1 MEQAIES
8 LPPRFLRHLENIEVV
23 VEKEPT
29 DDELR
34 AAGVKPG
41 GTLLGLYQ
49 GIPQGERGSW
59 FGNVLRDRIAIFQ
72 RASSLPSSVRERPGG

>member
-1 MEQAIES
+1 M
-8 LPPRFLRHLENIEVV
+8 V

-59 FGNVLRDRIAIFQ
+59 CGNVLRDRIAIFQ
-72 RASSLPSSVRERPGG
+72 RVSSLPSSVQERPGG